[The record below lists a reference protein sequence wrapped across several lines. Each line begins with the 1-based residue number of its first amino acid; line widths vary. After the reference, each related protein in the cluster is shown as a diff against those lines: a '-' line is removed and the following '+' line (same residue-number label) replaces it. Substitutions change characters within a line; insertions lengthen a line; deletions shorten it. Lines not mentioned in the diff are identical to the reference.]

1 MSQVLCSQ
9 PRRTAGTKNGIS
21 HPECSI
27 HSSGARN
34 GNSTH
39 GLPSNGVRRSAGEDL
54 LRLLDADAVDLRSV
68 GDAIRIHPE
77 LESLILKLC
86 DLLVLTSEDPASSV
100 EEAAIVLGKERLRIV
115 VQAWSANRWT
125 DEVRIEPQT
134 ENLQAAPSS
143 QSSGAVPAGVIDG
156 RPARFL
162 SSEFS
167 AEILE
172 LDNLFQS
179 ARRDVVSFLDTG
191 GESCG
196 RRLDRELR
204 QAAHLTDLLVRDLL
218 SLISLASPAIPSPK
232 QEPVPQDGLQVRR

>member
-9 PRRTAGTKNGIS
+9 PRSTARSKHVIS
-21 HPECSI
+21 HTESSI
-27 HSSGARN
+27 HSTAARN
-34 GNSTH
+34 DSSTH
-39 GLPSNGVRRSAGEDL
+39 GASPQRVRRAAAADL
-54 LRLLDADAVDLRSV
+54 RRLLDADAVDLRSV

-125 DEVRIEPQT
+125 DKDRIEPQT
-134 ENLQAAPSS
+134 ENLQATPSS
-143 QSSGAVPAGVIDG
+143 QSSGAVPAGVIVG

-218 SLISLASPAIPSPK
+218 SLISLTSPAIPSPR
-232 QEPVPQDGLQVRR
+232 QEPVLQDGLQVRR